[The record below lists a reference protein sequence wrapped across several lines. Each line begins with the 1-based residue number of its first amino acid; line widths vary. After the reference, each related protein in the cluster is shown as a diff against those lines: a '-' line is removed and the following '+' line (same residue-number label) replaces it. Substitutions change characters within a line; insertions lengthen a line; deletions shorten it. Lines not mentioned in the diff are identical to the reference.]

1 MSNLSPDF
9 VLPENFCAN
18 PQEAWTIPAR
28 FYTDQNT
35 FEHEKE
41 NVFAKSWICVAHSS
55 ELANANDYVTREI
68 IGESIVLVRGRDK
81 VLRAFYNVCPHRG
94 HQLLS
99 GEGKAKNVIT
109 CPYHAWAFKLD
120 G

>member
-1 MSNLSPDF
+1 M
-9 VLPENFCAN
+9 
-18 PQEAWTIPAR
+18 PAR
-28 FYTDQNT
+28 FIPIRTPLNT
-35 FEHEKE
+35 KRERLRQ
-41 NVFAKSWICVAHSS
+41 SWICVAHSN

-99 GEGKAKNVIT
+99 GEGKAKM
-109 CPYHAWAFKLD
+109 
-120 G
+120 